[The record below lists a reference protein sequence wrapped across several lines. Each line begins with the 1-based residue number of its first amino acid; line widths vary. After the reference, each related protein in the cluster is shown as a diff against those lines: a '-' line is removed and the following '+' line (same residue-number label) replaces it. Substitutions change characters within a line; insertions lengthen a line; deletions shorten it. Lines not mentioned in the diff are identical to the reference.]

1 MQSTVRLTPSVRPR
15 KGFLFAL
22 ASLLLTAACAGAG
35 GPSMGGGAT
44 GPGGA
49 GSSST
54 TSEASASPA
63 PSADPSASFPLELT
77 DDEGSTV
84 VLDAR
89 PERIV
94 SLTPAVTETL
104 FAIGAGD
111 RVVAGTDFDDY
122 PPEAVG
128 LPDVATFAAVDV
140 EAIVGL
146 EPDLVI
152 AGGNNFNDP
161 AAIERLRGLDVPV
174 LVVYPPDVES
184 VFADI
189 ELVGRAAGSEDEARD
204 LTASLRAELDR
215 IAAATRDVEPPRVFY
230 ELDASTEIYG
240 PADDSFIA
248 ELIELAGGDPIT
260 TGSTTA
266 FSIPLER
273 LVEADPEVIVLGD
286 ANYGVTAQAVA
297 DRPGWGGMTAVE
309 EGAIRPVDDIVVT
322 RPGPRIAQG
331 LRELALAIHPELDLP
346 AGASHGS
353 SPAPPSASP
362 SAAASPWP

>member
-1 MQSTVRLTPSVRPR
+1 MRGTIRVTPSVRPW

-22 ASLLLTAACAGAG
+22 VSLLLAASCAGVG
-35 GPSMGGGAT
+35 VPGAT
-44 GPGGA
+44 GGPT
-49 GSSST
+49 GSVESIPSS
-54 TSEASASPA
+54 ARPA
-63 PSADPSASFPLELT
+63 PSASPVPTVEPSTSFPVELT
-77 DDEGSTV
+77 DDEGTAVS
-84 VLDAR
+84 LGAR

-94 SLTPAVTETL
+94 SLTPAATETL
-104 FAIGAGD
+104 FAIGAGG

-122 PPEAVG
+122 PPEAAA

-152 AGGNNFNDP
+152 AGGNSFNDP
-161 AAIERLRGLDVPV
+161 AAIEHLRELGVPV
-174 LVVYPPDVES
+174 LVVYPPTVEA

-189 ELVGRAAGSEDEARD
+189 ELVARAVGSQDNGAD

-215 IAAATRDVEPPRVFY
+215 IAAATRDVERPRVFY

-240 PADDSFIA
+240 PADDSFIV

-266 FSIPLER
+266 FAIPLER

-286 ANYGVTAQAVA
+286 ANYGVTAAAVA
-297 DRPGWGGMTAVE
+297 ERPGWGGMTAVE

-331 LRELALAIHPELDLP
+331 LRELALAIHPDLELPGSAEPSDVP
-346 AGASHGS
+346 VAS
-353 SPAPPSASP
+353 AVPSATGLP
-362 SAAASPWP
+362 

>member
-1 MQSTVRLTPSVRPR
+1 MRRTVRLTPSVPSW
-15 KGFLFAL
+15 KGFPFAL
-22 ASLLLTAACAGAG
+22 ASLLLAAACAAAG
-35 GPSMGGGAT
+35 GPGVNGGST
-44 GPGGA
+44 GSA
-49 GSSST
+49 GPASST
-54 TSEASASPA
+54 APPEA
-63 PSADPSASFPLELT
+63 SASFPLELT

-84 VLDAR
+84 ALDAR

-122 PPEAVG
+122 PPAAIA
-128 LPDVATFAAVDV
+128 LPDVATFTAVDV

-161 AAIERLRGLDVPV
+161 AAIERLRGLEVPV
-174 LVVYPPDVES
+174 LVVYPPDVET

-189 ELVGRAAGSEDEARD
+189 ELVGRAVGSEDEARD
-204 LTASLRAELDR
+204 LTASLRAELDQ
-215 IAAATRDVEPPRVFY
+215 IAAATRDVERPRVFY
-230 ELDASTEIYG
+230 ELDASTGIYG

-286 ANYGVTAQAVA
+286 ANYGVTAEAVA
-297 DRPGWGGMTAVE
+297 ERPGWGGMTAVE
-309 EGAIRPVDDIVVT
+309 EEAIRPVNDVVVT

-331 LRELALAIHPELDLP
+331 LRELALAIHPDLDLP
-346 AGASHGS
+346 AAASPES
-353 SPAPPSASP
+353 SAAPAASTSP
-362 SAAASPWP
+362 SAVASP